1 MERHINWAWRWVW
14 HRQVMSVLLQRY
26 ISPQTA
32 CVFHKNSIVFKTIT
46 NDIGTRKTVYM
57 TPHKR
62 VKWFGRTSYFTFLL
76 CQNFCWQ
83 RKEYYVS
90 LQQELNDYIKKN
102 GLKKSFVADELGMNG
117 SKLSNF
123 LHGKLLVTDE
133 VKTKVRRY
141 LDQKK

>member
-1 MERHINWAWRWVW
+1 M
-14 HRQVMSVLLQRY
+14 
-26 ISPQTA
+26 
-32 CVFHKNSIVFKTIT
+32 
-46 NDIGTRKTVYM
+46 
-57 TPHKR
+57 
-62 VKWFGRTSYFTFLL
+62 
-76 CQNFCWQ
+76 
-83 RKEYYVS
+83 S

-133 VKTKVRRY
+133 VENKVRRY

>member
-1 MERHINWAWRWVW
+1 MPKIFV
-14 HRQVMSVLLQRY
+14 
-26 ISPQTA
+26 
-32 CVFHKNSIVFKTIT
+32 
-46 NDIGTRKTVYM
+46 G
-57 TPHKR
+57 
-62 VKWFGRTSYFTFLL
+62 
-76 CQNFCWQ
+76 

-123 LHGKLLVTDE
+123 LHEKLLVTDE
-133 VKTKVRRY
+133 VETKVRRY

>member
-1 MERHINWAWRWVW
+1 MPKIFV
-14 HRQVMSVLLQRY
+14 
-26 ISPQTA
+26 
-32 CVFHKNSIVFKTIT
+32 
-46 NDIGTRKTVYM
+46 G
-57 TPHKR
+57 
-62 VKWFGRTSYFTFLL
+62 
-76 CQNFCWQ
+76 

-117 SKLSNF
+117 SKLSNL

-133 VKTKVRRY
+133 VETKVRRY

>member
-1 MERHINWAWRWVW
+1 MPKIFV
-14 HRQVMSVLLQRY
+14 
-26 ISPQTA
+26 
-32 CVFHKNSIVFKTIT
+32 
-46 NDIGTRKTVYM
+46 GRKD
-57 TPHKR
+57 
-62 VKWFGRTSYFTFLL
+62 
-76 CQNFCWQ
+76 N
-83 RKEYYVS
+83 YVS
-90 LQQELNDYIKKN
+90 LQQELNEYIKKN

>member
-1 MERHINWAWRWVW
+1 
-14 HRQVMSVLLQRY
+14 
-26 ISPQTA
+26 
-32 CVFHKNSIVFKTIT
+32 
-46 NDIGTRKTVYM
+46 M

-62 VKWFGRTSYFTFLL
+62 VKWFDRTSCFTFLL
-76 CQNFCWQ
+76 CQKIFVG

-123 LHGKLLVTDE
+123 LHGKLLMTDE
-133 VKTKVRRY
+133 VETKVRRY

>member
-1 MERHINWAWRWVW
+1 MPKIFV
-14 HRQVMSVLLQRY
+14 
-26 ISPQTA
+26 
-32 CVFHKNSIVFKTIT
+32 
-46 NDIGTRKTVYM
+46 G
-57 TPHKR
+57 
-62 VKWFGRTSYFTFLL
+62 
-76 CQNFCWQ
+76 

-102 GLKKSFVADELGMNG
+102 GLKKSFVADELGMNS

-133 VKTKVRRY
+133 VETKVRRY